1 LKAIYEKRTW
11 LVRVSFF
18 FVLIAV
24 DQLTKVIAKVILSTS
39 GMLNFL
45 GGTFRLQY
53 TENPGVFLSLG
64 ANLAEEQRF
73 WIFSVLIPIF
83 LILVSTLL
91 FVKSTSNLFKI
102 GLNMIVAGGIGNL
115 IDRFYRGRVID
126 FMNIGIGNVRT
137 GIFNVADIAIM
148 IGVIIIAYETVKS
161 QKNVY

>member
-1 LKAIYEKRTW
+1 MKAIYEKRTW